1 MPSSLLRTRLRRT
14 AVTSAFFPAL
24 VLGGLAIAPSAAA
37 ADVTPPVVLTA
48 DDAAKVAPAT
58 TGQQEAAEETDAA
71 RATRAPQTV
80 PAATVPSAGPAAAT
94 TLERSATVTPAPK
107 PAATMPVKTP
117 AGEPT
122 SKPSGAV
129 PEKVFGMKAPKNPE
143 DATNDDEILAWT
155 IKNASVAE
163 RHQIAEEMGI
173 RYPAAVEILG
183 SVCDKGQGYIGVWA
197 INLAATEAR
206 WNVTLDG
213 RGYAGARVLPQSHDY
228 GAIGVPNGRHAVAF
242 VNPAT
247 GAVGA
252 RTSTSL
258 RCGVVAPKPATKP
271 VSKPMTPKAP
281 VATPRAVA
289 PRPASPVVAR
299 PAAVPAAA
307 PQAQAPAAVG
317 PTVQTDYEAPAHT
330 AASSRVRPTGLAVAG
345 VLAAGAVL
353 LRRRFMH

>member
-71 RATRAPQTV
+71 KPTRTPQTV
-80 PAATVPSAGPAAAT
+80 PAATVPSATT
-94 TLERSATVTPAPK
+94 TLEGPASVTPAPK
-107 PAATMPVKTP
+107 PAAAAAVKTP

-122 SKPSGAV
+122 SKPSGAA

-197 INLAATEAR
+197 INLAATAAR

-271 VSKPMTPKAP
+271 VSKPMAPKAP

-307 PQAQAPAAVG
+307 PQTQAPAAVG

-330 AASSRVRPTGLAVAG
+330 AASSRVSLTGLAVAG